1 MEGEGPLQHRKNG
14 GRKPAANA
22 KAAASKPAAAAA
34 AKNKRGVANKQQT
47 QLWARHLGISPEK
60 KVRKMM
66 PSPFNKKS
74 GSMLSRSTGEDGPN
88 ET

>member
-1 MEGEGPLQHRKNG
+1 MEGEGPLQHRNNG

-22 KAAASKPAAAAA
+22 KAAASKPAAA
-34 AKNKRGVANKQQT
+34 KNKRGVANKQQT
-47 QLWARHLGISPEK
+47 QLWARQLGISPVK